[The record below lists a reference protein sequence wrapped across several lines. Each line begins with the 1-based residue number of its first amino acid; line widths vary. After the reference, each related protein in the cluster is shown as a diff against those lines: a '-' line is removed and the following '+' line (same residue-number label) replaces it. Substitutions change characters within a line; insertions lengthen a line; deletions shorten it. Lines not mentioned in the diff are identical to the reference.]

1 MTRPS
6 TCRFGSVWW
15 LVVVAAG
22 CVASH
27 EIVPDPKAGR
37 TCPSVDQDLH
47 RGIDWYFPARAGD
60 NEQLERWCVTVGPVV
75 LDTMPSANFDPLG
88 PADSLRITAW
98 NTDAGAG
105 YVTAF
110 LEEEL
115 GLTCN
120 GAASVLH
127 DDAPH
132 FVLLL
137 QEALRRSNDIPDVP
151 KSFVTPPPVK
161 EHAHPGPRLDVIEV
175 ARQCGLAY
183 LYAPAARND
192 YRPRDGLREDKGNA
206 ILSTLPLS
214 DPIVVELPFEAAR
227 RVVPMA
233 TVRAAHDSLRLA
245 SVHLITT
252 PPPSRA
258 LVTGASSRWRQA
270 MGLVD
275 ALEEIERDRAGCP
288 ISGVTRVSGQIG
300 EMCPPPC
307 PGACSIA
314 TVIAGDL
321 NTWSTR
327 ETTLRHLLAH
337 FPDTHP
343 FLEEPTRGPFPTDH
357 LLFRAGTGDVAI
369 NPGSYRRVA
378 DPYYSD
384 HNPIIASFLFG
395 RVR

>member
-1 MTRPS
+1 MLRLS
-6 TCRFGSVWW
+6 TLWW
-15 LVVVAAG
+15 LAAAVAG

-27 EIVPDPKAGR
+27 DITPDPDAGR
-37 TCPSVDQDLH
+37 TCPSVDQDLN

-75 LDTMPSANFDPLG
+75 LDTLPAADFGRLE
-88 PADSLRITAW
+88 PADSLRIAVW

-110 LEEEL
+110 LEEQL

-120 GAASVLH
+120 GSASALH

-161 EHAHPGPRLDVIEV
+161 ENAHPGPRLDVVEV

-183 LYAPAARND
+183 FYAPAARND
-192 YRPRDGLREDKGNA
+192 HKPRDGKREDKGNA

-233 TVRAAHDSLRLA
+233 TVRGVARDSLRLA

-258 LVTGASSRWRQA
+258 LLTGGSSRWRQA
-270 MGLVD
+270 MGLAE
-275 ALEEIERDRAGCP
+275 ALRAIERDRANCP
-288 ISGVTRVSGQIG
+288 VTGVKRASGRGG

-307 PGACSIA
+307 PGACPIA

-327 ETTLRHLLAH
+327 ETTLRHLLEH
-337 FPDTHP
+337 FPDSP
-343 FLEEPTRGPFPTDH
+343 RFLEEPTRGPFPTDH
-357 LLFRAGTGDVAI
+357 LLFRTGSGDGAI
-369 NPGSYRRVA
+369 LTSSYRRIA
-378 DPYYSD
+378 DAHYSD
-384 HNPIIASFLFG
+384 HNPIVAVVGIP
-395 RVR
+395 